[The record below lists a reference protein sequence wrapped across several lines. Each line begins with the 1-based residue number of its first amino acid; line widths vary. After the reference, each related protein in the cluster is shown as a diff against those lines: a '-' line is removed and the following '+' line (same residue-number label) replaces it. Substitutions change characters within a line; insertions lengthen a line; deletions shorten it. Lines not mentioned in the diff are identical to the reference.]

1 MPLIPVLILILLA
14 VGGVATA
21 AVALLN
27 DIRRR
32 EALRRAGGELG
43 TFDESF
49 RSVLLDARAGL
60 QETPLT
66 RLITTM
72 GGWWKTDA
80 KTEGDLVRAG
90 YDGAMAPVTW
100 GAVRVACLVGL
111 SVLAFVL
118 VPARSANEML
128 LLVIA
133 TCVTGYILPT
143 LYLARTVRFRQE
155 RIVRSLPDVMD
166 LLVLCV
172 EAGLGF
178 DAAVLRVAKEME
190 NAHPDISTE
199 LLLVNRKVN
208 AGVTREEALRAAY
221 TRTGVEQLRVLV
233 QHMIQSERLGTS
245 VGKVLRVYGQTLRV
259 KRKQNAERKAATAPL
274 KMTIPMAF
282 LILPA
287 LFIVI
292 LGPAALQ
299 MIKLFGG
306 RTIGSGTVGGALVP

>member
-1 MPLIPVLILILLA
+1 MTLSLIILILVA
-14 VGGVATA
+14 VGGMA
-21 AVALLN
+21 AAVVALLV

-32 EALRRAGGELG
+32 DALRRAAGQVG
-43 TFDESF
+43 TFDETF
-49 RSVLLDARAGL
+49 RSVLIDARRGL
-60 QETPLT
+60 TDSPIE

-72 GGWWKTDA
+72 GNWWKPDS
-80 KTEGDLVRAG
+80 KTESNLVRAG
-90 YDGAMAPVTW
+90 FDGSTAAVTW
-100 GAVRVACLVGL
+100 GAVRVATVVVVPL
-111 SVLAFVL
+111 LAFF
-118 VPARSANEML
+118 VPTRTINETMM
-128 LLVIA
+128 LVIA
-133 TCVTGYILPT
+133 AGVTGYVLPSF
-143 LYLARTVRFRQE
+143 YLARTLRLRQE

-178 DAAVLRVAKEME
+178 DAAVLRVAREMQ
-190 NAHPDISTE
+190 NAHPDIAGE
-199 LLLVNRKVN
+199 LLLINRKVN
-208 AGVTREEALRAAY
+208 AGVTREEALRGSYA
-221 TRTGVEQLRVLV
+221 RTGVEELRILV

-292 LGPAALQ
+292 LGPAVLQ
-299 MIKLFGG
+299 IIKLFGG
-306 RTIGSGTVGGALVP
+306 RTIGAGTIGGALLP

>member
-1 MPLIPVLILILLA
+1 MPLIPILVLIVLA
-14 VGGVATA
+14 VGALATA
-21 AVALLN
+21 AVALIN
-27 DIRRR
+27 DVRRR
-32 EALRRAGGELG
+32 EALRRAGGETG
-43 TFDESF
+43 TLDESF
-49 RSVLLDARAGL
+49 RSVLLDSRAGVVD
-60 QETPLT
+60 TPLY

-72 GGWWKTDA
+72 GGWWKTDP
-80 KTEGDLVRAG
+80 KTESDLVRAG
-90 YDGAMAPVTW
+90 YDGGMAALTW
-100 GAVRVACLVGL
+100 GAVRVACLIGL
-111 SVLAFVL
+111 PVLAFVI
-118 VPARSANEML
+118 VPTRSASQML

-133 TCVTGYILPT
+133 TCVTAYILPT
-143 LYLARTVRFRQE
+143 LYLARAVRIRQE

-178 DAAVLRVAKEME
+178 DAAVLRVANEME
-190 NAHPDISTE
+190 NAHPDISAE

-221 TRTGVEQLRVLV
+221 VRTGVEQLRVLV

-245 VGKVLRVYGQTLRV
+245 VGKVLRVYGHTLRV

-306 RTIGSGTVGGALVP
+306 RTIGTGTVGGALVP

>member
-1 MPLIPVLILILLA
+1 MSFLPVVILVLLA
-14 VGGVATA
+14 VGGVVTA
-21 AVALLN
+21 GVAVLI
-27 DIRRR
+27 DMRRR
-32 EALRRAGGELG
+32 DALRRAGGESG

-49 RSVLLDARAGL
+49 RSVLLGAQTGAQDTPIQRA
-60 QETPLT
+60 
-66 RLITTM
+66 ITVM
-72 GGWWKTDA
+72 GGWWKTNE
-80 KTEGDLVRAG
+80 KTEGELVRAG
-90 YDGAMAPVTW
+90 YDSTMAAVTW
-100 GAVRVACLVGL
+100 GAVRVMCLIGFPL
-111 SVLAFVL
+111 LAFIL
-118 VPARSANEML
+118 VPTKTASQML
-128 LLVIA
+128 LVVIA
-133 TCVTGYILPT
+133 CCVVGYIMPT
-143 LYLARTVRFRQE
+143 LYLARTVRMRKE

-190 NAHPDISTE
+190 NAHPDIAAE

-221 TRTGVEQLRVLV
+221 ARTGVEELRILV

-292 LGPAALQ
+292 LGPAVLQ
-299 MIKLFGG
+299 IMKLFGG
-306 RTIGSGTVGGALVP
+306 RTIGSGTVGGSVIP

>member
-1 MPLIPVLILILLA
+1 MIPILILIVLA
-14 VGGVATA
+14 VGGAATA

-27 DIRRR
+27 DMRRR
-32 EALRRAGGELG
+32 DALRRAGGESG
-43 TFDESF
+43 TFDEAF

-60 QETPLT
+60 QETTFT

-80 KTEGDLVRAG
+80 KTEGELVRAG
-90 YDGAMAPVTW
+90 YDGAMATVTW
-100 GAVRVACLVGL
+100 GAIRVACLVGL
-111 SVLAFVL
+111 PVLAFIF

-133 TCVTGYILPT
+133 MCVVGYIVPVLF
-143 LYLARTVRFRQE
+143 LARAVRIRKE

-190 NAHPDISTE
+190 NAHPDIAAE

-221 TRTGVEQLRVLV
+221 ARTGVEELRILV

-245 VGKVLRVYGQTLRV
+245 VGKVLRVYGHTLRV

-292 LGPAALQ
+292 LGPAVLQ
-299 MIKLFGG
+299 IMKLFGG
-306 RTIGSGTVGGALVP
+306 RTIGTGTIGGSLIP

>member
-1 MPLIPVLILILLA
+1 MPIIPVLILIVLA
-14 VGGVATA
+14 VGALATA

-27 DIRRR
+27 DVRRR
-32 EALRRAGGELG
+32 EALRRAGGEMG
-43 TFDESF
+43 TSDESF
-49 RSVLLDARAGL
+49 RSVLLDSRAGVE
-60 QETPLT
+60 ETPLY

-90 YDGAMAPVTW
+90 YDGGMAAVTW
-100 GAVRVACLVGL
+100 GAVRVACLIGFP
-111 SVLAFVL
+111 VLAFVF
-118 VPARSANEML
+118 VPTRSASQML

-133 TCVTGYILPT
+133 TCVTAYILPT
-143 LYLARTVRFRQE
+143 LYLARAVRFRQE

-178 DAAVLRVAKEME
+178 DAAVLRVANEMA

-221 TRTGVEQLRVLV
+221 ARTGVEQLRVLV

-245 VGKVLRVYGQTLRV
+245 VGKVLRVYGHTLRV

-306 RTIGSGTVGGALVP
+306 RTIGTGTVGGAVVP

>member
-1 MPLIPVLILILLA
+1 MTLSLIILILVA
-14 VGGVATA
+14 VGGMA
-21 AVALLN
+21 AAVVALLV

-32 EALRRAGGELG
+32 DALRRAAGQVG
-43 TFDESF
+43 TFDETF
-49 RSVLLDARAGL
+49 RSVLIDARRGL
-60 QETPLT
+60 TDSPIE

-72 GGWWKTDA
+72 GNWWKPDS
-80 KTEGDLVRAG
+80 KTESDLVRAG
-90 YDGAMAPVTW
+90 LDGPTAAVTW
-100 GAVRVACLVGL
+100 GAVRVAAVVVLPL
-111 SVLAFVL
+111 LAFF
-118 VPARSANEML
+118 VPTRSINETML
-128 LLVIA
+128 LVLSA
-133 TCVTGYILPT
+133 AVTGYVLPS
-143 LYLARTVRFRQE
+143 LYLARTLRLRQE

-178 DAAVLRVAKEME
+178 DAAVLRVAREMQ
-190 NAHPDISTE
+190 NAHPDIASE
-199 LLLVNRKVN
+199 LLLINRKVN

-221 TRTGVEQLRVLV
+221 ARTGVEELRILV

-292 LGPAALQ
+292 LGPAVLQ
-299 MIKLFGG
+299 IIKLFGG
-306 RTIGSGTVGGALVP
+306 RTIGAGTVGGALLP

>member
-1 MPLIPVLILILLA
+1 MGVLPIILMVVLA
-14 VGGVATA
+14 VGGVVTA
-21 AVALLN
+21 GVAVLN

-32 EALRRAGGELG
+32 DALRRAGGETG

-49 RSVLLDARAGL
+49 RSVLLGARTNADESPI
-60 QETPLT
+60 Q
-66 RLITTM
+66 RAITVL
-72 GGWWKTDA
+72 GGWWKTDE

-90 YDGAMAPVTW
+90 YDSTMAAVTW
-100 GAVRVACLVGL
+100 GAVRVLCLVGFPL
-111 SVLAFVL
+111 LAFIF
-118 VPARSANEML
+118 VPAKTASQML

-133 TCVTGYILPT
+133 CCVVGYITPT
-143 LYLARTVRFRQE
+143 LYLARKMRFRQE

-190 NAHPDISTE
+190 NAHPDIAAE

-221 TRTGVEQLRVLV
+221 ARTGVEELRVLV

-292 LGPAALQ
+292 LGPAVLQ
-299 MIKLFGG
+299 IMKLFGG
-306 RTIGSGTVGGALVP
+306 RTIGSGTVGGSLIP